1 MSRIPLEP
9 TMPRWVERMKP
20 GCWYQ
25 ISGDHPD
32 LDLSPTPAGTRYL
45 EDNDPASD
53 IKINPAKGAKERLR
67 RWLGRRPHAPW
78 EGCCGFPSITEG
90 WNGAVFASRLG
101 VSGSM
106 IVFGGGHNDYFGSDV
121 HAFDLSTRQW
131 SRISDGYVSGGADAY
146 GAGAVYPDSVYPDG
160 SPLPPHTYGY
170 VQYDPVGNDYL
181 LLKGQLELGPE
192 VKATPISHMFNLDS
206 LTWRRGPKH
215 PSAMLNSG
223 GWTTWDASRRILWG
237 HSGEN
242 GNGFIG
248 FTPDGDNGDG
258 TCGSWTTLYSKK
270 IQLADHNAM
279 AVDPMRD
286 IIVVV
291 VSAANAIYA
300 LDPSAPAGEMVR
312 LSCSGDQPVLAE
324 FAALEYAPNLDRF
337 VYFSAK
343 NGPRLYTISGPAGS
357 SWAQLTSGA
366 WRWRNILN
374 ADNRLDPIA
383 HAASNTKY
391 DLNKDHTFG
400 RFRIATYGPFDFAV
414 LIRHVDTPVYAM
426 TLNQG
431 GITKGRQ

>member
-1 MSRIPLEP
+1 
-9 TMPRWVERMKP
+9 MKP

-192 VKATPISHMFNLDS
+192 VK
-206 LTWRRGPKH
+206 RR
-215 PSAMLNSG
+215 
-223 GWTTWDASRRILWG
+223 RYRI
-237 HSGEN
+237 
-242 GNGFIG
+242 
-248 FTPDGDNGDG
+248 
-258 TCGSWTTLYSKK
+258 C
-270 IQLADHNAM
+270 
-279 AVDPMRD
+279 
-286 IIVVV
+286 
-291 VSAANAIYA
+291 
-300 LDPSAPAGEMVR
+300 
-312 LSCSGDQPVLAE
+312 
-324 FAALEYAPNLDRF
+324 
-337 VYFSAK
+337 
-343 NGPRLYTISGPAGS
+343 
-357 SWAQLTSGA
+357 
-366 WRWRNILN
+366 
-374 ADNRLDPIA
+374 
-383 HAASNTKY
+383 
-391 DLNKDHTFG
+391 
-400 RFRIATYGPFDFAV
+400 
-414 LIRHVDTPVYAM
+414 LIWIR
-426 TLNQG
+426 
-431 GITKGRQ
+431 